1 MLQREDMLELTRRM
15 TVARNSFTRI
25 AGSYRDEEGYDDGS
39 FNIHF
44 LKLSAAEKEK
54 NLKIA
59 KAIPFAETNVELKE
73 YRFPGKGSSSVQL
86 QQLLMGI
93 NACGLKKDALMDIIY
108 DQISEHY
115 QTDEPY
121 AIFVF
126 HNRYDVPVKTKD
138 NEWLEGSE
146 EVYEFMICAICP
158 LEGEYEPGQP
168 KWGFLYPS
176 FKDRSCDPN
185 HIAVFNADERQQG
198 LRKNFL
204 GIAD

>member
-1 MLQREDMLELTRRM
+1 MLELTRRM

-25 AGSYRDEEGYDDGS
+25 AGSYRDEEGYDDGT

-54 NLKIA
+54 NLAIA
-59 KAIPFAETNVELKE
+59 KAIPFAKTNVNLKE
-73 YRFPGKGSSSVQL
+73 YRFPGKGQSSRQL

-93 NACGLKKDALMDIIY
+93 NDCGLKNDALMDILY
-108 DQISEHY
+108 DQIAEQY
-115 QTDEPY
+115 QVDGPY

-138 NEWLEGSE
+138 KEWLEGSE
-146 EVYEFMICAICP
+146 EVYEFLICAVCP

-168 KWGFLYPS
+168 EWGFLYPS
-176 FKDRSCDPN
+176 FKNRSSDPD
-185 HIAVFNADERQQG
+185 HIAVFDANADAPQQA
-198 LRKNFL
+198 LRNMWVL
-204 GIAD
+204 